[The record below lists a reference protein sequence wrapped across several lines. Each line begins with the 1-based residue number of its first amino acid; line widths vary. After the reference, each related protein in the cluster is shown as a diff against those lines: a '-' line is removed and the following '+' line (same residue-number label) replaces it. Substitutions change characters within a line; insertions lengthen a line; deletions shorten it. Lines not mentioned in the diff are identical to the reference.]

1 MISLHPQDVEL
12 VYIILGDVDMHSE
25 ISKLFIGY
33 STKKLRQMC
42 GHVESCLE
50 RLSDDQIW
58 SRGAAHENSAGNLV
72 LHLCGNARQ
81 WIDAGVGGEKDIRD
95 RDREFSTRG
104 GISRADL
111 IAHLKQTVDRAV
123 AVIEGVTAER
133 LLDEINPQTGPV
145 SVLEAIYQVV
155 GHFQQHT
162 GQIIFATK
170 ILSGE
175 DLGFYRPPV
184 SK

>member
-1 MISLHPQDVEL
+1 MHSDVTTLFL
-12 VYIILGDVDMHSE
+12 VYSRN
-25 ISKLFIGY
+25 
-33 STKKLRQMC
+33 KLRQMC
-42 GHVESCLE
+42 EHIEACLV

-58 SRGAAHENSAGNLV
+58 SRGAAHENSIGNLV

-81 WIDAGVGGEKDIRD
+81 WIYAGVGGQPDIRD
-95 RDREFSTRG
+95 RDGEFSARG
-104 GISRADL
+104 GWSGAEL
-111 IAHLKQTVDRAV
+111 IAHLQQTVERAT
-123 AVIEGVTAER
+123 ATLDGVTAAR

-170 ILSGE
+170 ILAGE
-175 DLGFYRPPV
+175 DLGIYRPRTL

>member
-1 MISLHPQDVEL
+1 
-12 VYIILGDVDMHSE
+12 MHTE
-25 ISKLFIGY
+25 ITKLFLVH

-42 GHVESCLE
+42 GHIESCLE
-50 RLSDDQIW
+50 RLTNDQIW
-58 SRGAAHENSAGNLV
+58 SRGAAHENSVGNLV

-81 WIDAGVGGEKDIRD
+81 WIEAGVGGEKDIRD
-95 RDREFSTRG
+95 RDSEFSTRG
-104 GISRADL
+104 GWTGANLFS
-111 IAHLKQTVDRAV
+111 HLKQTVDRAV

-162 GQIIFATK
+162 GQVIFATK
-170 ILSGE
+170 ILAGE
-175 DLGFYRPPV
+175 DLGLYRPQPL

>member
-1 MISLHPQDVEL
+1 MHNEIRRLFVLHS
-12 VYIILGDVDMHSE
+12 I
-25 ISKLFIGY
+25 
-33 STKKLRQMC
+33 KKLRQMC
-42 GHVESCLE
+42 AHIESCLE
-50 RLSDDQIW
+50 RLHEDQIW
-58 SRGAAHENSAGNLV
+58 SRGAAHENSVGNLI
-72 LHLCGNARQ
+72 LHVCGNARQ
-81 WIDAGVGGEKDIRD
+81 WIEAGVGGEKDIRE
-95 RDREFSTRG
+95 RDREFSARG
-104 GISRADL
+104 GWTAADL
-111 IAHLKQTVDRAV
+111 LSHLKKTVDRSV

-170 ILSGE
+170 ILTGE
-175 DLGFYRPPV
+175 DLGLYRSQPL

>member
-1 MISLHPQDVEL
+1 VEL
-12 VYIILGDVDMHSE
+12 VYIILGNVDMHSE
-25 ISKLFIGY
+25 ITKLFLGH

-42 GHVESCLE
+42 GHIESCLG

-58 SRGAAHENSAGNLV
+58 SRGAAHENSVGNLV

-104 GISRADL
+104 GLGRADL
-111 IAHLKQTVDRAV
+111 IAHLKQTV
-123 AVIEGVTAER
+123 E
-133 LLDEINPQTGPV
+133 
-145 SVLEAIYQVV
+145 VLEAIYQVV

-170 ILSGE
+170 LLAGE
-175 DLGFYRPPV
+175 DLGFYRPPI

>member
-1 MISLHPQDVEL
+1 M
-12 VYIILGDVDMHSE
+12 YIILLVYMDSA
-25 ISKLFIGY
+25 ITKLFLAH

-42 GHVESCLE
+42 AHIESCLE
-50 RLSDDQIW
+50 RLTDDQIW
-58 SRGAAHENSAGNLV
+58 SRGAAHENSVGNLV

-95 RDREFSTRG
+95 RDGEFSMRG
-104 GISRADL
+104 GLTGGELVS
-111 IAHLKQTVDRAV
+111 HLKQTVDRAV

-133 LLDEINPQTGPV
+133 LLEEVNPQTGPV
-145 SVLEAIYQVV
+145 SVLDAIYQVV

-170 ILSGE
+170 ILAGE
-175 DLGFYRPPV
+175 DLGFYRPQPL